1 MSGRAS
7 IHYRLSNITTFEQW
21 KKLLIDEATKFYV
34 SDYNNNL
41 AGMKQAWDRVD
52 DLFLLRFC
60 ERIESEP
67 QKSIIET
74 EIKERVRQS
83 TNPNN
88 VRTPAMLISS
98 VKNDNKFEDTNWY
111 KYDSQMRF
119 RKPENNVERTTLPK
133 TTGNPY
139 MISCNRL

>member
-41 AGMKQAWDRVD
+41 AGMKQAWDRLD
-52 DLFLLRFC
+52 DLFLSRFC
-60 ERIESEP
+60 ERIASEP
-67 QKSIIET
+67 HKSIIET
-74 EIKERVRQS
+74 TITERVRQS
-83 TNPNN
+83 TNHNN
-88 VRTPAMLISS
+88 VVTPAMLISS
-98 VKNDNKFEDTNWY
+98 VENDNKFEDTNWW
-111 KYDSQMRF
+111 SQMRF
-119 RKPENNVERTTLPK
+119 RKPEKNVKRTTLP
-133 TTGNPY
+133 TPTGNPY